1 VYYLFDFIFNF
12 NLHFNIQSIRKQ
24 TKTMSKK
31 EKTKTTKSEEDQQ
44 LINNPND
51 KFFKFLF
58 SMVVVVRGYFHD
70 LFPKHLSEKL
80 NLDTLIL
87 DNTTYITA
95 ELSAFYSDIVWQCQ
109 LKGSKKIVQI
119 CFIFEHKSYVPAYPH
134 VQIGDYKQ
142 GAYNKQL
149 AAGQPLKVVVPII
162 VYHGKQK
169 WEEKPFHTYFGDVDP
184 AFQHFVDQNAYY
196 LTNLQDY
203 SDAMIGAFTVVF
215 LRKAFLALKHFS
227 EKKYLKRHFL
237 ELIFI
242 GYDKNNSK
250 ETLDFVKSFYVYLS
264 NKLGGIKREEVLIL
278 IEQSDNQSKKET
290 MYNFI
295 EEIEQIGEKRGEK
308 RGIDLGIDLG
318 KKLAI
323 FEAHQ
328 RGGDLTL
335 LSRLFDMSE
344 KKILDIIE
352 EMKKREQLKGKN

>member
-1 VYYLFDFIFNF
+1 MYYLFDFIFTF
-12 NLHFNIQSIRKQ
+12 NLNFNIQFIRKQ
-24 TKTMSKK
+24 TETMEKK
-31 EKTKTTKSEEDQQ
+31 EKTKPPKSEENQQ

-58 SMVVVVRGYFHD
+58 SMVKVVKGYFHD

-80 NLDTLIL
+80 DLDTLEL

-95 ELSAFYSDIVWQCQ
+95 ELGAFYSDIVWQCQ
-109 LKGSKKIVQI
+109 LRGSKLIVQI

-169 WEEKPFHTYFGDVDP
+169 WEEKPFHSYFGDVDP
-184 AFQHFVDQNAYY
+184 AFQGFIDQNAYY

-203 SDAMIGAFTVVF
+203 SDAMIETFKVVF
-215 LRKAFLALKHFS
+215 LRKAFLALKHYT
-227 EKKYLKRHFL
+227 EKEYLKSHFL
-237 ELIFI
+237 DLIFI
-242 GYDKNNSK
+242 GHEENNSK

-264 NKLGGIKREEVLIL
+264 NKLGGIKKEEVTAL
-278 IEQSDNQSKKET
+278 IEQFDNQSKKET

-295 EEIEQIGEKRGEK
+295 EEIEEIGEKRGEK

-318 KKLAI
+318 EKKTI
-323 FEAHQ
+323 FKAYQ
-328 RGGDLTL
+328 RSQDMTL
-335 LSRLFDMSE
+335 LCRLFDMTE
-344 KKILDIIE
+344 DKILSIVK
-352 EMKKREQLKGKN
+352 EMKEREESKNSK

>member
-1 VYYLFDFIFNF
+1 VYYLFDFIFTF
-12 NLHFNIQSIRKQ
+12 NLNFNIQSIRKQ
-24 TKTMSKK
+24 TKTMAKK

-58 SMVVVVRGYFHD
+58 SMVVVVKGYFQD
-70 LFPKHLSEKL
+70 LFPKYLSEKL
-80 NLDTLIL
+80 NLNTLEL

-95 ELSAFYSDIVWQCQ
+95 ELGAFYSDIVWQCQ
-109 LKGSKKIVQI
+109 LVGSSKIVHV
-119 CFIFEHKSYVPAYPH
+119 CFIFEHKSYVPDYPH

-149 AAGQPLKVVVPII
+149 AAGQPLKVVIPII

-184 AFQHFVDQNAYY
+184 AFQHFIDLNAYY

-203 SDAMIGAFTVVF
+203 SDEMIEAFSVVF
-215 LRKAFLALKHFS
+215 LRKAFLALKHYT
-227 EKKYLKRHFL
+227 EKKYLKAHFL

-242 GYDKNNSK
+242 GHEENNSK

-264 NKLGGIKREEVLIL
+264 NKLGGITEKEVKIL
-278 IEQSDNQSKKET
+278 IEKFDNQSKKET

-295 EEIEQIGEKRGEK
+295 EEIEQKGEKRGE
-308 RGIDLGIDLG
+308 ILGEIRG
-318 KKLAI
+318 KKIAI
-323 FEAHQ
+323 YEAYQ
-328 RGGDLTL
+328 RSQDIAL
-335 LSRLFDMSE
+335 LCRLFDMPE
-344 KKILDIIE
+344 IKILDIIE
-352 EMKKREQLKGKN
+352 EMKKREQLKNKN